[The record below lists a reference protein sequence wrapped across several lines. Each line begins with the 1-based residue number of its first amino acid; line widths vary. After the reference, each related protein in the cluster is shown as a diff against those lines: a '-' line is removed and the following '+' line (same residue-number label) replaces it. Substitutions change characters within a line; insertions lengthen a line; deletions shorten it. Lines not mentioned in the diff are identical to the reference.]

1 VQHGRK
7 IVFLRREKARKIS
20 PGSTHHTRH
29 ASCAPRSI
37 RHSPLVS
44 QQVVSLI
51 EKREAA
57 AEREAE
63 MESKGAQ
70 IALPLTDERKI
81 MFNLIF
87 NF

>member
-1 VQHGRK
+1 MQHGRK
-7 IVFLRREKARKIS
+7 IVFLRREKALKFS
-20 PGSTHHTRH
+20 PGSTHRTRH
-29 ASCAPRSI
+29 ASRAPRVI

-70 IALPLTDERKI
+70 IDLPLNDAQH
-81 MFNLIF
+81 
-87 NF
+87 